1 MVVSEGYRVFLCDTV
16 TGLITADVPVSKLSW
31 GVRLDNPGAVQATL
45 PIMAR
50 ELRNLDVRNATTA
63 LRQSLGVAYGGRI
76 LECGPIWE
84 QDYDAEKEELG
95 LTAAGLWSIFDSR
108 KALPGNAPGSALSTS
123 SSKPA
128 AASLTFSNLSLGSI
142 ARELVRVSI
151 QDNPFTRADGLNAGA
166 LNVVLPPKVSG
177 THTRT
182 YFGYDLGWVGARL
195 HELTEVQGGPD
206 IRFRP
211 QFMASDP
218 TRVEWV
224 LETGT
229 DDYPLLNQTGPDW
242 AWDASVERSGVA
254 KLGVKRSAKGMG
266 FRAWTPGNG
275 QERDMKIAWSTDPT
289 LAKLGFPWVETDSAS
304 KQVEDPVVLQSA
316 SDRLL
321 ADSRYPWDTWSL
333 SVRADTEPMLGR
345 YLPGDWAT
353 VTVGKGHPMISAGDY
368 SVRIMAVD
376 GDESEV
382 VKLTVAPI
390 QGSV

>member
-1 MVVSEGYRVFLCDTV
+1 MVVTEGFRVFLCDTV

-31 GVRLDNPGAVQATL
+31 GERLNDAGSVQATL
-45 PIMAR
+45 PVMAR
-50 ELRNLDVRNATTA
+50 ELRNLDIRNATTV

-84 QDYDAEKEELG
+84 QDYDAEKEELA

-108 KALPGNAPGSALSTS
+108 KALPGNAPGSALSTTGAS
-123 SSKPA
+123 PA
-128 AASLTFSNLSLGSI
+128 AATLSLRNLTLGSI

-151 QDNPFTRADGLNAGA
+151 QDNPFTRADGLNAGS
-166 LNVVLPPKVSG
+166 LNIVLPPKVAGSNE
-177 THTRT
+177 RN
-182 YFGYDLGWVGARL
+182 YYGYDLGWVGDRL
-195 HELTEVQGGPD
+195 RELTGVQDGPD

-211 QFMASDP
+211 RFMESDP

-229 DDYPLLNQTGPDW
+229 DDNPLLQQDGPDW

-254 KLGVKRSAKGMG
+254 RLGVKRSAKGMG
-266 FRAWTPGNG
+266 FRAWVPGNG

-289 LAKLGFPWVETDSAS
+289 LPKLGFPWVEADSAS
-304 KQVEDPVVLQSA
+304 KQVEDPRVLQSA

-333 SVRADTEPMLGR
+333 SVRADTEPVLGR

-353 VTVGKGHPMISAGDY
+353 ITVGKGHPMIPAGTY

-376 GDESEV
+376 GDESQV